1 MGGDGLSKNSLA
13 ARDALAAAWPRPL
26 IAEGH
31 AIGLAT
37 WWVHARASAV
47 ARGLPPIPRCP
58 MDRAISNGLF
68 DARRARRLV
77 RGLEGAELLLAAEA
91 EGLEKSRVSNPE
103 PAPARISRLLIVS
116 ADGSERFYR
125 QVSKLYMN
133 FSNRLEVLLV
143 DCDEAALGAAAFG
156 QGQPTRAL
164 LIDHKD
170 AVVRFLA
177 LLDTQIDPG
186 EALRRS

>member
-1 MGGDGLSKNSLA
+1 
-13 ARDALAAAWPRPL
+13 
-26 IAEGH
+26 
-31 AIGLAT
+31 
-37 WWVHARASAV
+37 
-47 ARGLPPIPRCP
+47 